1 MLLLAALLVAG
12 CASPGSADGADR
24 GPVDVLYA
32 GSLVNLMEKSIGP
45 AFNRDTGYRFT
56 GFAGGSKALAAEIKG
71 KVRVA
76 DVFISASPAVNTSLM
91 GAGNGQ
97 WLSWY
102 ATFARSSLVLG
113 YSEQSRF
120 AAQLRTR
127 PWYSVI
133 TEPGFRLGR
142 TDPATDPKG
151 QFTIQALTEAA
162 QRYNDP
168 GLTRLTKETDS
179 IFPEE
184 TLVGRL
190 QAGQLDGGFFY
201 TIEAAQAR
209 IRAVPLTPID
219 VSASY
224 TLSVVNRSPHQAAAL
239 AFVDYL
245 LGPRGRGFLTAQG
258 LTLVRPAQ
266 VSGSGVPEKLRGLI
280 PAS

>member
-1 MLLLAALLVAG
+1 VVIAALLTAG
-12 CASPGSADGADR
+12 CGSAGFSSGAGR
-24 GPVDVLYA
+24 GEVDVLYA
-32 GSLVNLMEKSIGP
+32 GSLVNLMEKNLGP
-45 AFNRDTGYRFT
+45 AFSRDTGYRFT

-91 GAGNGQ
+91 GANNGG

-120 AAQLRTR
+120 AAQLQTR
-127 PWYSVI
+127 PWHSVI
-133 TEPGFRLGR
+133 TEPGFHLGR

-151 QFTIQALTEAA
+151 QFTVQALREAA
-162 QRYNDP
+162 QRYADP
-168 GLTRLTKETDS
+168 ALVRITQQTDGV
-179 IFPEE
+179 FPEE

-190 QAGQLDGGFFY
+190 QAGQLDAGFFY
-201 TIEAAQAR
+201 TIEALEAG
-209 IRAVPLTPID
+209 IRTVPLLPIE

-224 TLSVVNRSPHQAAAL
+224 TVSVVNRTPHRDAAL

-245 LGPRGRGFLTAQG
+245 LGPTGRGLLTAQG
-258 LTLVRPAQ
+258 LTLVQPPQ
-266 VSGSGVPEKLRGLI
+266 MSGSGLPEKLRGVI

>member
-1 MLLLAALLVAG
+1 M
-12 CASPGSADGADR
+12 SSGADR
-24 GPVDVLYA
+24 GEVDVLYA
-32 GSLVNLMEKSIGP
+32 GSLVNLMEKNLGP
-45 AFNRDTGYRFT
+45 VFSRDTGYRFS

-71 KVRVA
+71 KVRAA

-91 GAGNGQ
+91 GANNGS

-113 YSEQSRF
+113 YNAHSRF
-120 AAQLRTR
+120 AAQLQTR
-127 PWYSVI
+127 PWHSVI

-151 QFTIQALTEAA
+151 QFTVQALTEAA
-162 QRYNDP
+162 QRYSDP
-168 GLTRLTKETDS
+168 ALLRITQRTDA

-190 QAGQLDGGFFY
+190 QAGQLDAGFFY
-201 TIEAAQAR
+201 TIEAVEAG
-209 IRAVPLTPID
+209 IHTVPLSPID

-224 TLSVVNRSPHQAAAL
+224 TVSVVNRSPHRDAAL

-245 LGPRGRGFLTAQG
+245 LGSKGRELLSAQG
-258 LTLVRPAQ
+258 LTQ
-266 VSGSGVPEKLRGLI
+266 VQPPQMSGSGLPEKLRGVI
-280 PAS
+280 PTS